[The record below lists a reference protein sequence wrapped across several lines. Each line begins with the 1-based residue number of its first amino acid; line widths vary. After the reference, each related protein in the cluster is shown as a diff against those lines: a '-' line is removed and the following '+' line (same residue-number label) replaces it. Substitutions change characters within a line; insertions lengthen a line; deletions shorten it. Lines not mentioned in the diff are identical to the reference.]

1 VLTIN
6 HLQFQDL
13 PQEIQDRLP
22 RPYELYLKL
31 PRNTPL
37 KRDDVHRAIIDL
49 AISYHSNY
57 NLHFPGLSS
66 TSMLI
71 QYGKHLAL
79 PIEVIRAGRSLISAL
94 ELTFQF
100 PLEKTKI
107 FPIDHPEILL
117 LSVLIVVTKL
127 CFPLTPK
134 QSPLSTDDI
143 TVIPRLDWPAWS
155 RVVSQAPGRGQP
167 SSSRP
172 DLDSITP
179 EQIVSMT
186 DSELDE
192 YFSRLTNLSDKT
204 STRSSTVN

>member
-1 VLTIN
+1 MLT
-6 HLQFQDL
+6 
-13 PQEIQDRLP
+13 
-22 RPYELYLKL
+22 
-31 PRNTPL
+31 
-37 KRDDVHRAIIDL
+37 VAIV
-49 AISYHSNY
+49 
-57 NLHFPGLSS
+57 
-66 TSMLI
+66 
-71 QYGKHLAL
+71 
-79 PIEVIRAGRSLISAL
+79 EVIRAGRSLISAL